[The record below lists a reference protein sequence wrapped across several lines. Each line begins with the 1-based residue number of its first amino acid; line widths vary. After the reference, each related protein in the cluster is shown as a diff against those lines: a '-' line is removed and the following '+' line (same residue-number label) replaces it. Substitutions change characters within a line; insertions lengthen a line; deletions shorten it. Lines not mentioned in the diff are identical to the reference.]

1 LPEELASTEQ
11 RILWRRLCEKL
22 PNLPVRLTGEGE
34 VTLAPAQD
42 FREKHNVEN
51 PELYAV
57 FPFRLVAIGKPD
69 VEWGV
74 EALRSR
80 ADRGAFG
87 WRQDDVFMAYI
98 GQKGEVKEYVAKR
111 ARAKHEKSGFPAFW
125 GPNYDWVPDQ
135 DHGSILMKAL
145 QSMLMQVDGRR
156 IYLLPA
162 WPREWDVEFKLHAP
176 FRTIIVGKVKNGEF
190 IHLEVNPKERLK
202 DVVIIPQLKTLGHC
216 RTTCS
221 LGSRIR

>member
-1 LPEELASTEQ
+1 
-11 RILWRRLCEKL
+11 
-22 PNLPVRLTGEGE
+22 
-34 VTLAPAQD
+34 
-42 FREKHNVEN
+42 
-51 PELYAV
+51 
-57 FPFRLVAIGKPD
+57 
-69 VEWGV
+69 
-74 EALRSR
+74 
-80 ADRGAFG
+80 
-87 WRQDDVFMAYI
+87 MAYI

-162 WPREWDVEFKLHAP
+162 WPREWDVEFQLHAP

-221 LGSRIR
+221 SGSRIR